1 MVKLHDG
8 GVYLVNGET
17 LVPEA
22 EAAKVEQ
29 MTGKAVAKEDKN
41 KQIGENDGKS

>member
-1 MVKLHDG
+1 MAVNDG

-17 LVPEA
+17 PVPEA

-29 MTGKAVAKEDKN
+29 MTGKAVAKK
-41 KQIGENDGKS
+41 KQRKVPLLMAS

>member
-17 LVPEA
+17 LVPEV
-22 EAAKVEQ
+22 EAAKVEKRLQ
-29 MTGKAVAKEDKN
+29 KRRLRRVPLLMVL
-41 KQIGENDGKS
+41 

>member
-8 GVYLVNGET
+8 GVYLVNGEN

-29 MTGKAVAKEDKN
+29 MTGKAGAKGIDEYLKGKDK
-41 KQIGENDGKS
+41 

>member
-17 LVPEA
+17 LIPET

-29 MTGKAVAKEDKN
+29 MTGIAVAKEVLRKVPLLTV
-41 KQIGENDGKS
+41 S